1 MKEEEFAKGVERLI
15 NPIEVGT
22 IHLVQQLNGLLPKSI
37 QKKIMESSGKQF
49 PQMGF
54 VVEPYSFFLFYE
66 IKDLEEVEKLLPD
79 GFKLIKTKVFDDDIP
94 KYYVIFGCF
103 RAHTS
108 VFWGSRIEFYAIA
121 ENEETGLLSWIIL
134 DYDTN
139 TIGYDKK
146 NGLRGSNCKNGVI
159 TINHR
164 GNVFVDFKRDD
175 KSREL
180 VFDCNIE
187 DGAMKPLDQRLWLE
201 GNLSVGYGKALDG
214 STEDIFSLKFEP
226 YEVEKALDIPVEN
239 INIEINNW
247 FPGIFEEKPSKIACF
262 PYAQHFVSDSPGYTS
277 RINNREELEK
287 SIRDIDFSKIEV
299 FSTKAMKVMFIVG
312 MGMSFLIT
320 VILVVLLITKL

>member
-1 MKEEEFAKGVERLI
+1 MKGNEFSKGVESLI

-22 IHLVQQLNGLLPKSI
+22 IHLVQQLNGLLPKGI
-37 QKKIMESSGKQF
+37 QKKIMESSGKKF

-66 IKDLEEVEKLLPD
+66 IKDLEKVKKLLPD
-79 GFKLIKTKVFDDDIP
+79 GFRLIKTKVFNDDEP

-103 RAHTS
+103 RSHTS
-108 VFWGSRIEFYAIA
+108 VFWGSRIESYAVA
-121 ENEETGLLSWIIL
+121 ENEKTGLLSWIIL
-134 DYDTN
+134 DYDSN

-146 NGLRGSNCKNGVI
+146 NGLRGANCKDGII

-164 GNVFVDFKRDD
+164 GRIFVDFKRDD
-175 KSREL
+175 SSREII
-180 VFDCNIE
+180 FDSSIE
-187 DGAMKPLDQRLWLE
+187 DGVMNPLDQRLWLE
-201 GNLSVGYGKALDG
+201 GNLSIGYGRSLNG
-214 STEDIFSLKFEP
+214 TSEDIFSLRFEP
-226 YEVEKALDIPVEN
+226 CEVEKALDIPIEDV
-239 INIEINNW
+239 NIEVNSW
-247 FPGIFEEKPSKIACF
+247 FVGLFEEKPSKIACF

-299 FSTKAMKVMFIVG
+299 FNTKAMKVMFLVG

-320 VILVVLLITKL
+320 VVIIVLLIIK